1 MTHVNRIMILT
12 FFAIGL
18 TIGLFGFTLWRADD
32 ISAEMKEEEPVFGC
46 GTVDFYYNEDV
57 RLDER
62 ASDGKRVFDANC
74 KACHRLNQKLVG
86 PALAGVYD
94 RRDSLW
100 ITKMIVNGNRL
111 LKRKD
116 KVAIE
121 LYEEYHQLSHTDF
134 TRLKRDD
141 IDALMHYL
149 KTEPRPVY

>member
-1 MTHVNRIMILT
+1 MTLT
-12 FFAIGL
+12 FLAIGL
-18 TIGLFGFTLWRADD
+18 TIGLFGFTLWRADE
-32 ISAEMKEEEPVFGC
+32 ISAEMEEQEPFLGC
-46 GTVDFYYNEDV
+46 GTAGFYYNEDV

-116 KVAIE
+116 KIALE
-121 LYEEYHQLSHTDF
+121 LYKEYSPLEHMEF
-134 TRLKRDD
+134 TYLKRNE

-149 KTEPRPVY
+149 KTEPSVVY